1 VPTRVNRPMSA
12 AWLCVALFSACSSG
26 SHGTTPAVAEKAPI
40 PVAASSGTG
49 PFTVRGTAPPPS
61 GGFPA
66 IVVLDPE
73 TVSDEPQAQPFV
85 PYMDQVQQTFIPS
98 LLLVRTGQP
107 VEFRNND
114 DVLHN
119 VRVRND
125 ETRSPAFNV
134 AIPTG
139 EKYQFS
145 FERDGFYDVGCDIH
159 PGMTSQIVATSSPFI
174 TTGDAQGRFT
184 IEHVPSGSYKAIVYA
199 GAQKIERVVAI
210 AAASTDLDLTHP

>member
-1 VPTRVNRPMSA
+1 MPTPVTRRMA
-12 AWLCVALFSACSSG
+12 AVWMCAAVFSACSSG
-26 SHGTTPAVAEKAPI
+26 SHGTTPVVEKTPTQ
-40 PVAASSGTG
+40 VAANSGVG
-49 PFTVRGTAPPPS
+49 PFTVTGTAPPAS

-66 IVVLDPE
+66 IVILEPE
-73 TVSDEPQAQPFV
+73 TASDAPQAQAYV

-119 VRVRND
+119 VRVRSD

-145 FERDGFYDVGCDIH
+145 FARDGFYDVGCDIH
-159 PGMTSQIVATSSPFI
+159 PGMTSQIVSTSSPYV

-184 IEHVPSGSYKAIVYA
+184 IEDVPSGSYKAVVYA

-210 AAASTDLDLTHP
+210 AAASTDLDLTRP

>member
-1 VPTRVNRPMSA
+1 MPTRVIRPM
-12 AWLCVALFSACSSG
+12 CVAWMCAAVFSACSSP
-26 SHGTTPAVAEKAPI
+26 SHGTTPAVAEKTPSQI
-40 PVAASSGTG
+40 AADSGVG
-49 PFTVRGTAPPPS
+49 PFTVSGTAPPPS

-66 IVVLDPE
+66 IVILEAE
-73 TVSDEPQAQPFV
+73 TASDGSQAQAYV

-145 FERDGFYDVGCDIH
+145 FARDGFYDVGCDIH
-159 PGMTSQIVATSSPFI
+159 PGMTSQIVSTSSPYI

-184 IEHVPSGSYKAIVYA
+184 IENVPSGSYKAVVYA

-210 AAASTDLDLTHP
+210 AAASSDLDLTHP